1 MVVAISSL
9 SADRSRLEIRS
20 NLEASGFVSGAN
32 QMAQAQRQI
41 IAGAR
46 EVSVAM
52 ADATGKISV
61 AGDPIERMSRQFVS
75 GHREV
80 VRFTAGMRTLE
91 TSMAKGMIDA
101 DKAGMLYQSMSHK
114 LGLVA
119 NASDLTRQGY
129 AHLGA
134 VVERVNAQMQRSN
147 SIAAMSGRMPVNDN
161 MASFRRQNLMYQAFD
176 IGQTIGPLGVT
187 RTLMQQG
194 PQIAQMY
201 AGQGGVNA
209 ALSDAG
215 SLAGSLVRRL
225 WPVALAAAAGGA
237 AIGSMQKEI
246 EKATGKSV
254 TFGET
259 FSAAIKVVSDDIKS
273 VLSPVVE
280 TLSPTI
286 LAAWDKLTAGA
297 ILTGDT
303 IINSFHAAYIDVEY
317 LWSQFPNMMGSL
329 VTKGLN
335 AMTNGIQDMTQ
346 TGAGY
351 IDKFLNKVNEAL
363 DKADERMPGRGYR
376 LGNIGKL
383 EFGPPMP
390 DQYSEDLRKATE
402 ERNRRVKEIMESSPL
417 SEYYRRVREGV
428 QDQVGFGLPG
438 GSAGGSIPIPT
449 FRGIDD
455 NPADQD
461 YVTDFKRQS
470 ELRIEQMKQEMRA
483 VSMSGKELS
492 AYRFE
497 MDAINAAAAKNIEL
511 GPAQRDMIRQQAEAL
526 ADCEASV
533 RDADLSQTMEFGKE
547 TLQ

>member
-1 MVVAISSL
+1 MTVQISTLAIRPDL
-9 SADRSRLEIRS
+9 DAGRFSA
-20 NLEASGFVSGAN
+20 GAN
-32 QMAQAQRQI
+32 EMARAQQQI
-41 IAGAR
+41 VAGAR

-52 ADATGKISV
+52 TDASGKISA
-61 AGDPIERMSRQFVS
+61 AGDPIERMNRRFVA
-75 GHREV
+75 GHREMTE
-80 VRFTAGMRTLE
+80 FTKGMRDLNRSLE
-91 TSMAKGMIDA
+91 TGRLQAEPA
-101 DKAGMLYQSMSHK
+101 AMLYQGMAQK

-119 NASDLTRQGY
+119 NASDITRQGY
-129 AHLGA
+129 VQLGA
-134 VVERVNAQMQRSN
+134 VVERVNAQMTQSQ
-147 SIAAMSGRMPVNDN
+147 SLAAMSRRMPVNDN

-390 DQYSEDLRKATE
+390 DQNSEELRKATE

-470 ELRIEQMKQEMRA
+470 ELRIEQMKQEITA
-483 VSMSGKELS
+483 VGLSGKALS

-497 MDAINAAAAKNIEL
+497 MDALNAAAAKNIEL
-511 GPAQRDMIRQQAEAL
+511 SPAQRDMIRQQAEAL
-526 ADCEASV
+526 AAYDGPV
-533 RDADLSQTMEFGKE
+533 GRADISQTMEFGKE